1 MRIGSWVLGVA
12 LAAFGMAGAAVP
24 LWAEGAGDAQPAAQ
38 AEVMRLS
45 EVMQIGGV
53 VEVMRAEGI
62 DYGVTLEAEMFPDA
76 GGEDWQA
83 AVARIYEPKAIRS
96 LFDARL
102 ATELADQPQ
111 AVAAALTFFDT
122 ELGQKILTLELE
134 ARRVLMDDDAEEAAK
149 ARLEEM
155 RASEDPRFAALEGFA
170 EANDLIEMNVMGAL
184 NANLAF
190 YKGLN
195 AEGAFPGGMT
205 EEDMLADV
213 WGQEADVRA
222 ETEAWLFPFLALAYG
237 GLTDEELAAYQA
249 FSETP
254 AGVAINAAVFAAFDE
269 VFVDISEKLG
279 REAARQ
285 MQGQD
290 I

>member
-83 AVARIYEPKAIRS
+83 AVARIYEPKAMRS

>member
-1 MRIGSWVLGVA
+1 VA

-83 AVARIYEPKAIRS
+83 AVARIYEPKAMRS

-155 RASEDPRFAALEGFA
+155 RANEDPRFAALEGFA